1 MGKRS
6 SRVSPHRI
14 SSPERSPA
22 DRSLDLAELRE
33 RAKSCTA
40 CELYKH
46 ATQTVFGEGPQ
57 KARVMM
63 IGEQPG
69 DQEDRHGRP
78 FVGPA
83 GTLLDRALTA
93 AGIDRKEVYVT
104 NVVKHFK
111 WEPRGKRRIHKKPSA
126 LEISACRSWLDAE
139 FASIRPQVVVL
150 LGATAVQSLLGRP
163 FLVTQRRGQWVPS
176 SLAPHVLATVH
187 PSSILRAEDDKSRQE
202 EFLRF
207 VEDLKPVAE
216 LLRMRKAA

>member
-1 MGKRS
+1 MRKRS
-6 SRVSPHRI
+6 SRISPGRI
-14 SSPERSPA
+14 SSPDRSPA

-69 DQEDRHGRP
+69 DQEDRRGRP

-104 NVVKHFK
+104 NIVKHFK

-150 LGATAVQSLLGRP
+150 LGATAVQSLLGRQ
-163 FLVTQRRGQWVPS
+163 FLVTQRRGQWVQS